1 MTEKVETAPLRLH
14 VNGETHVVPVSAE
27 RTLLSVLRDDLDL
40 TGTKYSCGEAQCGAC
55 IVLLDDDPVPA
66 CVTPAVSAA
75 GRAVLTIEGL
85 AQGGPAQG
93 GPAQGGGEK
102 LGHRRG
108 EERAPLDGEGLHPV
122 QQAFI
127 AETAMQCGYCTP
139 GMIMQA
145 VALLRRQARPS
156 DAEIV
161 QAMNGNLCRCGV
173 YPQIVRAVRR
183 AAEQLAVEG
192 P

>member
-1 MTEKVETAPLRLH
+1 MREKIETAPLRLR
-14 VNGETHVVPVSAE
+14 VNGEIHEVPVSAE

-40 TGTKYSCGEAQCGAC
+40 TGAKYGCGEAQCGAC
-55 IVLLDDDPVPA
+55 IVLLDDEPVPA

-85 AQGGPAQG
+85 AEGGA
-93 GPAQGGGEK
+93 GPLGE
-102 LGHRRG
+102 RSG
-108 EERAPLDGEGLHPV
+108 EERAPHEGEGLHPV

-161 QAMNGNLCRCGV
+161 EAMNGNVCRCGV

-183 AAEQLAVEG
+183 AAEQLAVER

>member
-1 MTEKVETAPLRLH
+1 MTEKVETASLRLH
-14 VNGETHVVPVSAE
+14 VNGETHVVSVSAE

-40 TGTKYSCGEAQCGAC
+40 TGTKYGCGEAQCGAC

-66 CVTPAVSAA
+66 CALPAASAV

-85 AQGGPAQG
+85 AQGG
-93 GPAQGGGEK
+93 GEGEGDR
-102 LGHRRG
+102 LGA
-108 EERAPLDGEGLHPV
+108 ERAPLDGEGLHPV
-122 QQAFI
+122 QRAFI

-161 QAMNGNLCRCGV
+161 HAMNGNLCRCGV
-173 YPQIVRAVRR
+173 YPQILRAVRR
-183 AAEQLAVEG
+183 AAELLAVQG

>member
-1 MTEKVETAPLRLH
+1 MAEKIETAPLRLR

-40 TGTKYSCGEAQCGAC
+40 TGTKYGCGEAQCGAC
-55 IVLLDDDPVPA
+55 IVLLDDEPVPA

-85 AQGGPAQG
+85 ATVG
-93 GPAQGGGEK
+93 
-102 LGHRRG
+102 RG
-108 EERAPLDGEGLHPV
+108 APGDPQASEHTPHEGEGLHPV

-127 AETAMQCGYCTP
+127 AETAMQCGFCTP

-156 DAEIV
+156 GAQIV